1 MPFEGKQPLRSSAAP
16 SGQDS
21 RSSEE
26 YREARARKNRA
37 EDYDLVARAKTNEQQ
52 AFARIMEKYT
62 GPLRYH
68 IGKIVHDHEMLD
80 DLVQEVFLKAF
91 DNIHTFDTTYAFS
104 TWIYRIAT
112 NHSIDYLRKKK
123 LRTLSI
129 DQPVRGKDSDMY
141 IELPDRSRESETD
154 RELIHKQRRQ
164 IIQDAI
170 DSLPQKYARIIK
182 MRHIEDQSY
191 QEIAEALQLP
201 LGTVKAHIFRAR
213 ELLNKYLID
222 RRGSF

>member
-1 MPFEGKQPLRSSAAP
+1 MPQEGKQNPRFSTPDSDAP
-16 SGQDS
+16 S
-21 RSSEE
+21 REAR
-26 YREARARKNRA
+26 REARARKNRA
-37 EDYDLVARAKTNEQQ
+37 EDYELVARAKANEQQ
-52 AFARIMEKYT
+52 AFARIMEKYGT
-62 GPLRYH
+62 PLRYH
-68 IGKIVHDHEMLD
+68 IGKIVHDAEMLD

-129 DQPVRGKDSDMY
+129 DQPIRGKDSDMY

-154 RELIHKQRRQ
+154 RELIRKQRQQ
-164 IIQDAI
+164 IIHDAI
-170 DSLPQKYARIIK
+170 ENLPEKYGRIIR
-182 MRHIEDQSY
+182 MRHIDDQSY
-191 QEIAEALQLP
+191 QEIADELQLP

>member
-1 MPFEGKQPLRSSAAP
+1 MTQNGNASDHSSAGKSADAP
-16 SGQDS
+16 ES
-21 RSSEE
+21 R
-26 YREARARKNRA
+26 REARARKNRE
-37 EDYDLVARAKTNEQQ
+37 EDYALVARAKKNEQP
-52 AFARIMEKYT
+52 AFAAIMEKYSM
-62 GPLRYH
+62 PLRYH
-68 IGKIVHDHEMLD
+68 VGKIVHDPDMLD

-129 DQPVRGKDSDMY
+129 DQPVRGKDGDMQ
-141 IELPDRSRESETD
+141 IELPDRDPNRAAD
-154 RELIHKQRRQ
+154 QELIGKQRRQ

-170 DSLPQKYARIIK
+170 DSLPEKYSRIIR

-191 QEIAEALQLP
+191 QEIADALQLP